1 MTINELVQL
10 FICYIFKTNP
20 SPPCSS
26 HPLPWIKDSPSDKRR
41 QRDLQLNN
49 QKVRTGE
56 QGGGAESRGLFRRPG
71 PSKNCEA
78 RGGQAHLTSIQL
90 SMGLG
95 WGGWD
100 GGRRRRP
107 NASDSALLGAPR
119 TLSPSPLEDRI
130 NEPRR
135 GSKEHV
141 PTRMNPHPRRST

>member
-1 MTINELVQL
+1 MVQ
-10 FICYIFKTNP
+10 NP
-20 SPPCSS
+20 GASSEDPDPPRTVKPEGARPTSLPSS
-26 HPLPWIKDSPSDKRR
+26 LAWAW
-41 QRDLQLNN
+41 
-49 QKVRTGE
+49 
-56 QGGGAESRGLFRRPG
+56 GGG
-71 PSKNCEA
+71 
-78 RGGQAHLTSIQL
+78 
-90 SMGLG
+90 
-95 WGGWD
+95 WG